1 MIIWNIVLL
10 ILLVLL
16 NAFFVGVEFSAVSSR
31 RSRLELMADQSN
43 PAMKTVKSWL
53 ENTESRD
60 YLIAACQLGITI
72 VSLALGAVGENTFE
86 SLLEPVFQKAQLPP
100 GLQFIAA
107 ILPAL
112 PLVISLIIV
121 SSIHVVFGEQ
131 VPKVATLRN
140 PEKFAIRAA
149 PYMSLFSR
157 IFRGFVNLLNW
168 FTKVVLRLIGT
179 PGDGLASHGY
189 SRAEIKQLFAGPEV
203 EGILDPTEREM
214 INAVIEL
221 GETVIRK
228 VSIPRTEILAIDADA
243 SLDEM
248 IKFIM
253 KHTVSKYPIYENN
266 LDTIV
271 GILHIRDLL
280 PLIRH
285 APEKKVFARDLSRP
299 ALFVPESISIDDLLS
314 EFRTNHQHLAIV
326 LDEYG
331 GTAGMVTLEDL
342 VEEVLGELN
351 DPFDSTSLSIED
363 QEDGSVLVD
372 GLTLI
377 EEVNDHMTLSLDDPN
392 FDTIAG
398 YLIGKIGRI
407 PRLDDTYED
416 LEHGIVLK
424 VEAMD
429 RLRIER
435 VRINR
440 I

>member
-31 RSRLELMADQSN
+31 RSRLELMADQNN

-342 VEEVLGELN
+342 VEEVLGELK

>member
-342 VEEVLGELN
+342 VEEVLGELK

>member
-1 MIIWNIVLL
+1 
-10 ILLVLL
+10 
-16 NAFFVGVEFSAVSSR
+16 
-31 RSRLELMADQSN
+31 
-43 PAMKTVKSWL
+43 
-53 ENTESRD
+53 
-60 YLIAACQLGITI
+60 
-72 VSLALGAVGENTFE
+72 
-86 SLLEPVFQKAQLPP
+86 
-100 GLQFIAA
+100 
-107 ILPAL
+107 
-112 PLVISLIIV
+112 
-121 SSIHVVFGEQ
+121 
-131 VPKVATLRN
+131 LRN

-342 VEEVLGELN
+342 VEEVLGELK

>member
-1 MIIWNIVLL
+1 MIIWNILLL
-10 ILLVLL
+10 IFLILL
-16 NAFFVGVEFSAVSSR
+16 NAFFVAVEFSAVSAR
-31 RSRLELMADQSN
+31 RSRLDLMADEGS
-43 PAMKTVKSWL
+43 PAVKTVKTWL
-53 ENTESRD
+53 ENAESRD

-72 VSLALGAVGENTFE
+72 VSLALGSVGEKTFE
-86 SLLEPVFQKAQLPP
+86 SLLEPIFQNAQLPP
-100 GLQFIAA
+100 GLQFINA

-121 SSIHVVFGEQ
+121 SGIHVVFGEQ

-157 IFRGFVNLLNW
+157 VFKGFIHLLNW
-168 FTKVVLRLIGT
+168 ITKQVLHLMGTPTDGLIG
-179 PGDGLASHGY
+179 HGY

-228 VSIPRTEILAIDADA
+228 VSIPRTEILAIEADA
-243 SLDEM
+243 GLDEM
-248 IKFIM
+248 IKTIM
-253 KHTVSKYPIYENN
+253 LNTVSKYPVFEDN
-266 LDTIV
+266 LDTII

-280 PLIRH
+280 PMIQH
-285 APEKKVFARDLSRP
+285 APDKKVHARDLVRP
-299 ALFVPESISIDDLLS
+299 PLFVPETISIDDLLS
-314 EFRTNHQHLAIV
+314 EFRTHHQHLAIV

-342 VEEVLGELN
+342 VEEILGDLK
-351 DPFDSTSLSIED
+351 DPFDTTELSIEER
-363 QEDGSVLVD
+363 EDGSALVD

-377 EEVNDHMTLSLDDPN
+377 EEVNDHFTLNLDDPN

-398 YLIGKIGRI
+398 YMIGKLGRI
-407 PRLDDTYED
+407 PKLGDVYED
-416 LEHGIVLK
+416 VEHGVSFK
-424 VEAMD
+424 VESMD
-429 RLRIER
+429 HLRIDR
-435 VRINR
+435 VLIKRL
-440 I
+440 

>member
-342 VEEVLGELN
+342 VEEVLGELK

-407 PRLDDTYED
+407 PRLGDTYED

>member
-285 APEKKVFARDLSRP
+285 APEKKVCARDLSRP

-342 VEEVLGELN
+342 VEEVLGELK

-407 PRLDDTYED
+407 PRLGDTYED